1 MEYTENRTN
10 IFRKPVFWPCN
21 ELIMVYGT
29 YVFLRLV
36 KIKQINFRNIQIIV
50 NSLRYFKTNTPL
62 AILPTGKHE
71 KDKMFHYFFII
82 MDFKFTKYKF
92 LSLCFFLTNN
102 RKMPS
107 FH

>member
-29 YVFLRLV
+29 YVFLRLM

-50 NSLRYFKTNTPL
+50 KTL
-62 AILPTGKHE
+62 
-71 KDKMFHYFFII
+71 
-82 MDFKFTKYKF
+82 
-92 LSLCFFLTNN
+92 
-102 RKMPS
+102 
-107 FH
+107 